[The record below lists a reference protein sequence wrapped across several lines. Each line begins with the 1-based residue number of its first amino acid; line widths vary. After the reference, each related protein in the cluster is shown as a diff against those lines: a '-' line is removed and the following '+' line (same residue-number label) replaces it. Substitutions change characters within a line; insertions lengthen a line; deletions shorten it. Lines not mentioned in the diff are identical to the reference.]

1 MPASVYY
8 KVGDKTQEF
17 VCGPLVT
24 IGRTK
29 TNNIVFADPKVS
41 RNHLMLRC
49 LGEDKYYLID
59 MGSANGSYLN
69 GKRVIVPTLLKHGD
83 VINVGSRTNVLT
95 FRLKAEEHYA
105 DSLEDLDDLTT
116 TFALEAPSIREVT
129 VLVAD
134 IRDYT
139 SMSEQIPIDL
149 LAKLLGEWFR
159 YVNDIIEK
167 NGGGVDKF
175 IGDAVMAC
183 WLMSEKNPEEGI
195 QQTLRAAYELYIMT
209 EKLNQTYPKLP
220 KPLRIGVG
228 INTGEAIHGDMGS
241 GRLQDYTVLGD
252 SVNVAFRLEKASK
265 ELDADLVISH
275 NSFKYF
281 PRPMWEDRQRAIK
294 VRGKDEPVKVYPL
307 KFQDLEDLS
316 S

>member
-29 TNNIVFADPKVS
+29 TNNIVVADPKVS
-41 RNHLMLRC
+41 RNHILLRC
-49 LGEDKYYLID
+49 LGEDKYYLVD
-59 MGSANGSYLN
+59 MGSANGTYLN

-95 FRLKAEEHYA
+95 FRLKADEHT
-105 DSLEDLDDLTT
+105 SENVEDIDDLAT
-116 TFALEAPSIREVT
+116 TFAFEAPSIREVT

-139 SMSEQIPIDL
+139 SMSEQLPIDL

-183 WLMSEKNPEEGI
+183 WLMSDENPEEGI
-195 QQTLRAAYELYIMT
+195 RQTLKAAYELYVMT
-209 EKLNQTYPKLP
+209 EKLNKAYPKLP

-241 GRLQDYTVLGD
+241 GRLQDFTVLGD

-281 PRPMWEDRQRAIK
+281 TRPMWESRQRAIK

-307 KFQDLEDLS
+307 KFQDLEDIET
-316 S
+316 